1 MSKRDAQAI
10 LLQQRV
16 NLVQKRR
23 KLPKTQTV
31 TYPGLN
37 LPSSS
42 KAEIEAY
49 YQDQTQQALNNAIP
63 KQAYYA
69 TNAML
74 SYDTTNLS
82 THVPTQAVV
91 DNDDEE
97 DMDISD

>member
-1 MSKRDAQAI
+1 MLAGAMGGLASYIVMLLIESKQ
-10 LLQQRV
+10 V
-16 NLVQKRR
+16 
-23 KLPKTQTV
+23 TQFNSNRLTGV
-31 TYPGLN
+31 LFTYFKIIGPG
-37 LPSSS
+37 
-42 KAEIEAY
+42 
-49 YQDQTQQALNNAIP
+49 QDQTQQALNNAIP

-74 SYDTTNLS
+74 SYDMTNLS